1 MVESEKWL
9 SIPVNDSELT
19 RVSYV
24 PIASVGENPRSHHA
38 AKRPV
43 MKNFEGTVS
52 RECLKGSFEGKV

>member
-9 SIPVNDSELT
+9 SIPVNRSEVT

-24 PIASVGENPRSHHA
+24 PIASVGVNPRSHHA

-43 MKNFEGTVS
+43 MKNSKGLVS
-52 RECLKGSFEGKV
+52 RECLRGSIEGKV